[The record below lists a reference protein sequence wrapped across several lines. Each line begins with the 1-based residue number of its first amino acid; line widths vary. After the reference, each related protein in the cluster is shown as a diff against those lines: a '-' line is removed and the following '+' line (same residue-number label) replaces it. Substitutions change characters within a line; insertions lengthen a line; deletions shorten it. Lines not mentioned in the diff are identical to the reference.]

1 MLSKLS
7 PEAYKELEDLLGT
20 ENISDE
26 PGVMEGYVY
35 HSFSEILGLKTRW
48 CNFRPEAVVLP
59 CTTEE
64 VQAIVKICI
73 KYNLKYHAMSTGF
86 GAWNAPG
93 SEGVIQIDLRRMNR
107 IIKIDSKNM
116 FAVVEPYAVC
126 SQLQAEAMR
135 FNLNTHIIGAGC
147 NTSPLASST
156 SLIGYGWSG
165 LTTSYSARNILGV
178 EWVLPS
184 GEVIRL
190 GAIGQN
196 EDTWFNADGPGPSI
210 RGVMRGFA
218 GACGGL
224 GVFTKVALKL
234 FPWPGPK
241 EPEVKGI
248 LLDCKTKVPET
259 HGVFLCNFPDTKNYA
274 DSVYKIADSEIGYM
288 HCKNAIGLVAGV
300 SMPKFF
306 KTVTKYKALK
316 SILETFK
323 LSYQVLIATDTQRS
337 FEYQKKV
344 LKKIISDCRGVMID
358 ISQIPSVHELA
369 WWAMVRAAVPPLI
382 FRLAGSFATA
392 FGGLESWDHPVY
404 TMQIGE
410 QTKQKLIDKGCMID
424 DLADNGWGGI
434 YEGSTG
440 FGHCEELA
448 YFDPRNPVHVQGVLE
463 YIPMT
468 VEDTEKYHLSPGL
481 AFGGGA
487 LATEVLGPMIGNYH
501 EWVRKI
507 KKTFD
512 PTNSSDPAFYINPDP
527 RTVLEGH
534 YEFHAGHVP
543 EHLAVKRP

>member
-7 PEAYKELEDLLGT
+7 PDAYRELEELLGA

-26 PGVMEGYVY
+26 PGVMEGYIY
-35 HSFSEILGLKTRW
+35 HSFAEILGLKTRW
-48 CNFRPEAVVLP
+48 CNYRPEAVVLP
-59 CTTEE
+59 SCTQE
-64 VQAIVKICI
+64 VQGIVKICA
-73 KYNLKYHAMSTGF
+73 KYNLRFHAMSTGW

-93 SEGVIQIDLRRMNR
+93 SEGVIQIDLRRMNKL
-107 IIKIDSKNM
+107 INIDAKNM
-116 FAVVEPYAVC
+116 YAVVEPYVVC

-165 LTTSYSARNILGV
+165 LTTSYSARNVLGV

-241 EPEVKGI
+241 EPEVKGV
-248 LLDCKTKVPET
+248 LLDYKTDVPKT
-259 HGVFLCNFPDTKNYA
+259 HSIFLCAFPDIRNYA

-288 HCKNAIGLVAGV
+288 HCKNAIGLVAGL
-300 SMPKFF
+300 SMPKAF
-306 KTVTKYKALK
+306 KKATQYKAIK

-323 LSYQVLIATDTQRS
+323 LSYQVVLATDSERS
-337 FEYQKKV
+337 YDYQKKV
-344 LKKIISDCRGVMID
+344 LRKIVSDHQGIVLDISD
-358 ISQIPSVHELA
+358 IPGIIEVG
-369 WWAMVRAAVPPLI
+369 WWGIIRAALPPLI
-382 FRLAGSFATA
+382 FRMAGSFATA
-392 FGGLESWDHPVY
+392 FGGLESFDHPVY
-404 TMQIGE
+404 QMQIGE
-410 QTKQKLIDKGCMID
+410 KTKQSLIDEGYMID

-448 YFDPRNPVHVQGVLE
+448 YFDPRNPVHVQGILE
-463 YIPMT
+463 YIPKT
-468 VEDTEKYHLSPGL
+468 VEDTDKYHLSPGL
-481 AFGGGA
+481 AFGGGSIA
-487 LATEVLGPMIGNYH
+487 SEVLGPMMGNYH
-501 EWVRKI
+501 EWLRKI
-507 KKTFD
+507 KTTFD
-512 PTNSSDPAFYINPDP
+512 PANSSDPVFYIQPD
-527 RTVLEGH
+527 REVAIKQLMMMEEERH
-534 YEFHAGHVP
+534 
-543 EHLAVKRP
+543 K